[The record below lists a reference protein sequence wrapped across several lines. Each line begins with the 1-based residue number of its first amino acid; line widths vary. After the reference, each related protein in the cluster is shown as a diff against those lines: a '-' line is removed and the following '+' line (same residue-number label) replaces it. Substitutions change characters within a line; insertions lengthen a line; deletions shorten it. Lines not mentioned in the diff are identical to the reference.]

1 MKKFIAFCV
10 AALTT
15 ASAFAFDF
23 NNSDDKTKFYTTGRN
38 LDINY
43 KQVKEELIVAAEEL
57 LKDMKDSGIDKATDD
72 WKYSYIWLY
81 CRVFYNR
88 NKDASFET
96 KHNAAKEEMKAI
108 GLDYNAN
115 LGQTFGNIFIFYDGV
130 VHKDVYN
137 YLMSNT
143 GDWKRTFGDGGF
155 YAAANG
161 DYKNAYEL
169 YVAQG
174 WWTNRAISI
183 AINQLKDNN
192 KALAAAKN
200 IASIKMGPNELNEA
214 VGLIIG
220 KLYTGSKDK
229 AEVISILEDINFT
242 YSQYLKKES
251 GYLEPLTRVRQTLD
265 AYYSVKR

>member
-1 MKKFIAFCV
+1 MKKFIAFCI

-23 NNSDDKTKFYTTGRN
+23 NNSDDKAKYNTIGWN
-38 LDINY
+38 LSNNY
-43 KQVKEELIVAAEEL
+43 KQIKEEQIVAAEEL
-57 LKDMKDSGIDKATDD
+57 LKDMKDSGIDKATDG
-72 WKYSYIWLY
+72 WKYAYIRVY
-81 CRVFYNR
+81 CKVFYYR

-115 LGQTFGNIFIFYDGV
+115 LGRTFDTIFLFYDEV
-130 VHKDVYN
+130 VYKDVYN
-137 YLMSNT
+137 YIMSNT
-143 GDWKRTFGDGGF
+143 GDWKRTFSDGGF
-155 YAAANG
+155 YAAVNG

-174 WWTNRAISI
+174 RWTNRAIRI
-183 AINQLKDNN
+183 AIDKLNDND
-192 KALAAAKN
+192 KALAAAKK
-200 IASIKMGPNELNEA
+200 IATIKMEPYTLSEA
-214 VGLIIG
+214 VDLIIRR
-220 KLYTGSKDK
+220 LYTGSKDK
-229 AEVISILEDINFT
+229 AEIISILEDINFT

-251 GYLEPLTRVRQTLD
+251 GYLEPLTKVRQTLD

>member
-1 MKKFIAFCV
+1 MKKFIAFCI

-23 NNSDDKTKFYTTGRN
+23 NNSDDKAKYNTIGSN
-38 LDINY
+38 LFNNY
-43 KQVKEELIVAAEEL
+43 KQVKEEPIVAAEEL
-57 LKDMKDSGIDKATDD
+57 LKDMKDSGIDKATSG

-81 CRVFYNR
+81 CQVFYYR

-115 LGQTFGNIFIFYDGV
+115 LGSTFEAIFLFYDKSV
-130 VHKDVYN
+130 YKDVYN

-143 GDWKRTFGDGGF
+143 GDWKRTFCDGGF
-155 YAAANG
+155 YAAVNG

-174 WWTNRAISI
+174 RWIDRAIFI
-183 AINQLKDNN
+183 AIDKLKDND
-192 KALAAAKN
+192 KALAAAKK
-200 IASIKMGPNELNEA
+200 IAAIKMEPHNLNEA
-214 VGLIIG
+214 VGLIIHN
-220 KLYTGSKDK
+220 LYIGSKDK
-229 AEVISILEDINFT
+229 AEIISILEDINFT

-251 GYLEPLTRVRQTLD
+251 GYLEPLTKVRQTLD

>member
-1 MKKFIAFCV
+1 MKKFIAFCI

-23 NNSDDKTKFYTTGRN
+23 NNSDDKAKYNTIGWN
-38 LDINY
+38 LFNNY
-43 KQVKEELIVAAEEL
+43 KQVKEEPIVAAEEL

-72 WKYSYIWLY
+72 WKYLYIRVY
-81 CRVFYNR
+81 CSVFYYR
-88 NKDASFET
+88 NKDASFEI

-108 GLDYNAN
+108 GLDYNAD
-115 LGQTFGNIFIFYDGV
+115 LGRTFNNIFLFYDEV

-137 YLMSNT
+137 YIMSNT

-155 YAAANG
+155 YAAVNG

-174 WWTNRAISI
+174 MWTNRAIYI
-183 AINQLKDNN
+183 AINKLNDND
-192 KALAAAKN
+192 KALAAAKKV
-200 IASIKMGPNELNEA
+200 AAVKLGPMSLNEA
-214 VGLIIG
+214 VGLIIHR
-220 KLYTGSKDK
+220 LYIGSKDK
-229 AEVISILEDINFT
+229 AEIISILEDINFT

-251 GYLEPLTRVRQTLD
+251 GYLEPLTKVRQTLD